1 MKVSVLKTSLYT
13 EMIFSLS
20 DTTRSKYGTAVYIKP
35 DIICEVKPFRCN
47 YNDVEMTMMN
57 LHYKNQPLYIIGIYR
72 SSSKVSVTRLIEA
85 LTFLHSQC
93 NLDDQNCLKVILGD
107 FNVNTNDSS
116 SDKNK
121 LLEYMTVTNKY
132 TQLVTR
138 NTTDYKS
145 LIDHIYTNISDQDI
159 LLSGVL
165 ESYFSDHKPI
175 FIKLK

>member
-1 MKVSVLKTSLYT
+1 
-13 EMIFSLS
+13 
-20 DTTRSKYGTAVYIKP
+20 
-35 DIICEVKPFRCN
+35 
-47 YNDVEMTMMN
+47 MTMMN
-57 LHYKNQPLYIIGIYR
+57 LHYKNQPLYIIGIYH

-85 LTFLHSQC
+85 LTFLHSQY
-93 NLDDQNCLKVILGD
+93 NLDDQNCLKLILGD
-107 FNVNTNDSS
+107 FNVN
-116 SDKNK
+116 KNK